1 MTKSGKSRGPL
12 ADYCFRRI
20 VDIQLDWL
28 RERKVKGLL
37 LDIDNAVTRWEE
49 KTVGREELAWLDMV
63 RQAGLRCRFLSNGLS
78 RKRASVEQQTGIPQV
93 GGLVVK
99 PFTAAFRRSLRDLEL
114 PAQRVLMIGDIVVTD
129 IWPANLVG
137 IWTCLVEPLSSI
149 DFPGTKVWRL
159 LENTWDWRRT
169 LLAENDYRG
178 GRSKQ

>member
-28 RERKVKGLL
+28 RERQIRGLL

-49 KTVGREELAWLDMV
+49 QGVEPAELEWLTAV
-63 RQAGLRCRFLSNGLS
+63 RNAGLRCRFLSNGLS
-78 RKRASVEQQTGIPQV
+78 RKRAHVEQQTGIPQV

-99 PFTAAFRRSLRDLEL
+99 PFTAAYRRSLRDLEL
-114 PAQRVLMIGDIVVTD
+114 PAQQVLMIGDIVVTD

-159 LENTWDWRRT
+159 LENTWDWRRP
-169 LLAENDYRG
+169 LLAAHDYR
-178 GRSKQ
+178 